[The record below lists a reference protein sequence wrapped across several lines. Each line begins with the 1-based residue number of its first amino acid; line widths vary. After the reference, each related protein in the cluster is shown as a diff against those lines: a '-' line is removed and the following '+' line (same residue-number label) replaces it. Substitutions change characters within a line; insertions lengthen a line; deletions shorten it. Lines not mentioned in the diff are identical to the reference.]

1 MGLLSPNA
9 IRSIRVVNILL
20 LMGINILVSFHVF
33 IVAYIILDSNTKFD
47 HVCATDMHSYE
58 LILYNVYMIKEH

>member
-1 MGLLSPNA
+1 
-9 IRSIRVVNILL
+9 
-20 LMGINILVSFHVF
+20 MGINILVSFHVF